1 LPENLKATSFEHLI
15 YSASD
20 MTSQL
25 TRCLGFTTL
34 LVLASASSSNAVS
47 MLHTTNW
54 NALDNTNPYVAEGAN
69 WDSVGFINWTS
80 TAPGASSYSG
90 TGTLVPSA
98 VPGQFKFLTAAHNVD
113 SENGIGGTTPN
124 GIMDALN
131 FTIYFG
137 ANTGEDG
144 STAAATVVVPAANI
158 SVHPFWQNG
167 DGAGLTAS
175 SAQYDLAVMTFS
187 LANVTGVLPSTLAV
201 STIAP
206 APGVE
211 GTMVGYGQWGNGQTF
226 AGQPSAGLRRAGKNI
241 IDVVGTTADFPANQ
255 GITLQTDFDGPGGVG
270 NTTGTNVALALESS
284 TAGGDSGGPLI
295 AGGMIVGVLNGGFPG
310 TGAPLSQYGD
320 RSVWAPLSTASN
332 INFLTTA
339 GVSLAAV
346 PEPSRVCLLGLS
358 LAAFAMRRRR
368 AVPVE
373 A

>member
-1 LPENLKATSFEHLI
+1 
-15 YSASD
+15 
-20 MTSQL
+20 
-25 TRCLGFTTL
+25 
-34 LVLASASSSNAVS
+34 

-54 NALDNTNPYVAEGAN
+54 NATDNTNPYIVEGAN
-69 WDSVGFINWTS
+69 WDSVGFIQWTS
-80 TAPGASSYSG
+80 TAPGNNSYVG

-137 ANTGEDG
+137 DNTGANG
-144 STAAATVVVPAANI
+144 GTASATVVVPAAQI
-158 SVHPFWQNG
+158 TVHPFWQNG
-167 DGAGLTAS
+167 DGGGLNAS

-187 LANVTGVLPSTLAV
+187 LADVTGVLPSTLAV

-206 APGVE
+206 TPGVE
-211 GTMVGYGQWGNGQTF
+211 GTMVGYGSWGNGQTF
-226 AGQPSAGLRRAGKNI
+226 TNNPSDGIRRAGKNI
-241 IDVVGTTADFPANQ
+241 IDVVGTTVEDPANQ
-255 GITLQTDFDGPGGVG
+255 GVTVQTDFDGPGGLG
-270 NTTGTNVALALESS
+270 QSTGTNVALALESS

-320 RSVWAPLSTASN
+320 RSVWAPLSTTSN
-332 INFLTTA
+332 IAFLNTA
-339 GVSLAAV
+339 GVVLGVV
-346 PEPSRVCLLGLS
+346 PEPARVCLLGI
-358 LAAFAMRRRR
+358 AFASIGLRRRR
-368 AVPVE
+368 QAAVI